1 LQSGF
6 FNIKGAKMYH
16 DLAKGLKEVYA
27 TLSRRHGQVVDSCPA
42 EMNGIKGILGYSKAI
57 YFRVWFDTADD
68 STTMF
73 TTFKRHLAKGKY
85 TELKAKY
92 GK

>member
-1 LQSGF
+1 
-6 FNIKGAKMYH
+6 
-16 DLAKGLKEVYA
+16 
-27 TLSRRHGQVVDSCPA
+27 
-42 EMNGIKGILGYSKAI
+42 MNGIKGILGYSKAI